1 MTIPALQEQKEI
13 IYNDYNVEAKYMSR
27 TDFISLYEELSQLN
41 EKWYNLEN
49 YDGRL
54 WYSDSEFR
62 FRDFMR
68 NISTSGLKGVRLVI
82 APDLYLVANAEEFD
96 HTMMCEVAE
105 EELGIEV
112 PDDVESTTCGIPKC
126 TDFELANYE
135 INDLKQAAMEDPDD
149 ESLQKYLN
157 YDADKDYKGNLIA
170 DYGTFELDLYQFNS
184 KNYPSYKSKIINAKY
199 FEDSETYRVLK
210 PMLKRIYIYGEN

>member
-1 MTIPALQEQKEI
+1 MMIT
-13 IYNDYNVEAKYMSR
+13 
-27 TDFISLYEELSQLN
+27 TDFMSLYEELSQLN
-41 EKWYNLEN
+41 EKWYSLEGYN
-49 YDGRL
+49 ERL
-54 WYSDSEFR
+54 WYSDSEFS

-68 NISTSGLKGVRLVI
+68 NISTSGLKGVRLII
-82 APDLYLVANAEEFD
+82 APDFYLAANAEGFD
-96 HTMMCEVAE
+96 HFTMCLLAE
-105 EELGIEV
+105 EELGIDV
-112 PDDVESTTCGIPKC
+112 PADVESTTCGIPKC

-135 INDLKQAAMEDPDD
+135 IKDLKQAAMEGPDD

-157 YDADKDYKGNLIA
+157 YDAEKDYKGNLIA

-184 KNYPSYKSKIINAKY
+184 KSYPDYKSAKVNAKY

>member
-1 MTIPALQEQKEI
+1 MFK
-13 IYNDYNVEAKYMSR
+13 
-27 TDFISLYEELSQLN
+27 TDFMSLYEELSQLN
-41 EKWYNLEN
+41 EKWYSLEGYN
-49 YDGRL
+49 ERL
-54 WYSDSEFR
+54 WYSDSEFS

-68 NISTSGLKGVRLVI
+68 NISTSGLKGVRLII
-82 APDLYLVANAEEFD
+82 APDFYLAANAEGFD
-96 HTMMCEVAE
+96 HFTMCLLAK
-105 EELGIEV
+105 EELGIEA

-135 INDLKQAAMEDPDD
+135 IKGLKQAAMEDPDD

-157 YDADKDYKGNLIA
+157 YDAEKDYKGNLIA

-184 KNYPSYKSKIINAKY
+184 KSYPSYKSKNINAKY
-199 FEDSETYRVLK
+199 FEDSEIYRVLK

>member
-1 MTIPALQEQKEI
+1 MMIT
-13 IYNDYNVEAKYMSR
+13 
-27 TDFISLYEELSQLN
+27 TDFMSLYEELSQLN
-41 EKWYNLEN
+41 EKWYSLEGYN
-49 YDGRL
+49 ERL
-54 WYSDSEFR
+54 WYSDSEFS

-68 NISTSGLKGVRLVI
+68 NISTSGLKGVRLII
-82 APDLYLVANAEEFD
+82 APDFYLAANAEGFD
-96 HTMMCEVAE
+96 HFTMCLLAE

-112 PDDVESTTCGIPKC
+112 PADVESTTCGIPKC

-135 INDLKQAAMEDPDD
+135 IKDLKQAAMEGPDD

-157 YDADKDYKGNLIA
+157 YDAEKDYKGNLIA

-184 KNYPSYKSKIINAKY
+184 KSYPDYKSAKVNAKY

>member
-1 MTIPALQEQKEI
+1 MIK
-13 IYNDYNVEAKYMSR
+13 
-27 TDFISLYEELSQLN
+27 TDFMSLYEELSQLN
-41 EKWYNLEN
+41 EKWYNSEE
-49 YDGRL
+49 YSGRL

-62 FRDFMR
+62 FRYFMR

-82 APDLYLVANAEEFD
+82 APDFYLIANAEEFD
-96 HTMMCEVAE
+96 HFTMCLLAE
-105 EELGIEV
+105 EELGIDV

-135 INDLKQAAMEDPDD
+135 IKNLEQAAMEDPDD

-157 YDADKDYKGNLIA
+157 YDAEKDYKGSLIA
-170 DYGTFELDLYQFNS
+170 DYGTFELVLYQFNS
-184 KNYPSYKSKIINAKY
+184 KSYPDYKSKIINAKY
-199 FEDSETYRVLK
+199 FEDSEIYRVLK